1 MPGRHRL
8 WLLMALLAH
17 CATPAWAQQSKDQ
30 WSEEILLQLSEL
42 RKSQGELAKQV
53 ADLKTEIQALR
64 AAPAAEPAKAVSMDL
79 RDSKF
84 PVLGD
89 SSAAVAIVEFSDFE
103 CPYCR
108 RHQRSTVPSLRE
120 KYVNSGKVKY
130 LFADFPLS
138 FHSHAEPAA
147 IAAACANRQGA
158 FWKMHDMLFEDQG
171 ALDEQA
177 FLKFASNLHLN
188 DGEFKLC
195 LKDPKVAAQVRAN
208 AQLGESVGVQG
219 TPAFLIGRVRNGVLV
234 DAQLVSGAQPLANF
248 ERVLDPLLSDK

>member
-1 MPGRHRL
+1 MFRASCL
-8 WLLMALLAH
+8 AALIVLQTGWV
-17 CATPAWAQQSKDQ
+17 ATAFADRAKDEWQ
-30 WSEEILLQLSEL
+30 EEILLQLSEL
-42 RKSQGELAKQV
+42 RKAQGELAKQV
-53 ADLKTEIQALR
+53 SELKAQLQAQD
-64 AAPAAEPAKAVSMDL
+64 PAKKAAAVSLDL
-79 RDSKF
+79 RKEKF
-84 PVLGD
+84 PVYGD
-89 SSAAVAIVEFSDFE
+89 ANASVAILEFSDFE

-108 RHQRSTVPSLRE
+108 RHQKSTVPSLRE

-147 IAAACANRQGA
+147 IAAACANRQGE

-195 LKDPKVAAQVRAN
+195 LKDPKIAAQVRAN